1 MMKKGLSI
9 LLVCVLVTLLCCGCG
24 KGGKDKQLVVPL
36 DADPEYLDPAIAS
49 SQSERNIIANV
60 FEGLMT
66 YDETGALVP
75 AAAERYEVS
84 DDGLT
89 YTFHLKENLRWRVTK
104 LASGVLGED
113 AATFD
118 KTLTAADFVFGLRR
132 TLDPATGSPWAPMLL
147 AVKNADAVQKGELKP
162 KKLGL
167 KAADDRTLVIRLDH
181 PDDGFPAALTLPGA
195 MPCSKVYFEATGGR
209 YGLAAEYLIY
219 NGPFYI
225 SNWNPGTAVTVRRN
239 GTVSDVAY
247 YDETDVYPSS
257 VYFSINNEQD
267 TRDEKLENGTYHLA
281 PLTAT
286 QAFDLQTKGS
296 TQIRAFGAATFCLLF
311 NCADE
316 VLRDYDIRCAI
327 AGTFDPAP
335 LQQLKGTLAAAGVV
349 PPACICGSDPYR
361 ENVKPIALPQL
372 TKRQAKQQMQQGMDK
387 RNFKDVDLTV
397 LCTEANETAVRTA
410 MQQWQSVFGV
420 HFSVTV
426 EVLDDAALSARV
438 QSGDYQLAFASL
450 AFEQS
455 TAQQAL
461 ERFRTGSADN
471 VVGLASARYDALLDI
486 VARAKKQSDKLIT
499 VRAAETFL
507 IDHAVVLPI
516 SEASKELGLG
526 KGVSGVAFT
535 PTGDVWR
542 FQHAICA

>member
-1 MMKKGLSI
+1 MKKGLSI
-9 LLVCVLVTLLCCGCG
+9 LLICVLVTLLCCGCG
-24 KGGKDKQLVVPL
+24 KGGLDKQVVVPL

-49 SQSERNIIANV
+49 SQSERIIIANV
-60 FEGLMT
+60 FEGLLT
-66 YDETGALVP
+66 YDENGKLVP
-75 AAAERYEVS
+75 AAAERFEVS
-84 DDGLT
+84 ADGLS
-89 YTFHLKENLRWRVTK
+89 YTFHLKETLRWRMTK
-104 LASGVLGED
+104 LASGVLGDE
-113 AATFD
+113 AEHFD
-118 KTLTAADFVFGLRR
+118 RTLTAADFVFGLRR

-147 AVKNADAVQKGELKP
+147 AIKNADAVQQGDMKP

-167 KAADDRTLVIRLDH
+167 KAADDRTLVITLDH

-195 MPCSKVYFEATGGR
+195 MPCSKTYFNATGGR
-209 YGLAAEYLIY
+209 YGLAADYLIY

-239 GTVSDVAY
+239 GTVNDVAY

-281 PLTAT
+281 PLTGT
-286 QAFDLQTKGS
+286 QASELEAKGGA
-296 TQIRAFGAATFCLLF
+296 QIRTFGAATFSLLF
-311 NCADE
+311 NCSDE
-316 VLRDYDIRCAI
+316 ILRDYDIRCAI

-335 LQQLKGTLAAAGVV
+335 LQTLKGTLPAAGVV
-349 PPACICGSDPYR
+349 PPACICGSVPYR
-361 ENVKPIALPQL
+361 ESVKPIPLPVL
-372 TKRQAKQQMQQGMDK
+372 TKRQAKLQMQQGMDR
-387 RNFKDVDLTV
+387 RNFKDVELTV
-397 LCTEANETAVRTA
+397 LCTEPNETAVRTA

-420 HFSVTV
+420 RFSVTV
-426 EVLDDAALSARV
+426 EVLDDTTLSARV

-461 ERFRTGSADN
+461 ERFRTGSPDN
-471 VVGLASARYDALLDI
+471 VVRLSSRRYDDLLDV
-486 VARAKKQSDKLIT
+486 VARAKKQSDKLVT
-499 VRAAETFL
+499 VRAAEKFL

-516 SEASKELGLG
+516 SEAGREIGLG